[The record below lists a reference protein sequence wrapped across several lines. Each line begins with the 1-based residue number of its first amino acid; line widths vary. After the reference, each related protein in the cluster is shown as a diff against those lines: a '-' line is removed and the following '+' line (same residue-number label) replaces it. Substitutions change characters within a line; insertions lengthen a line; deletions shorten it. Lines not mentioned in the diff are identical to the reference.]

1 MVQSVNAWASVMRA
15 RCTKLLPS
23 RLNRGWGFS
32 PITNARSD
40 GRLLG
45 PSSPSLGNVIVVP
58 DFHPGFTLISK
69 IFSSIRVE
77 RPSGFNRFRVTFNRL
92 EQPKYSSSNV
102 HNSCV
107 FTVSPFTGPLLIPA
121 PPLRLLLL
129 RAAERGALEV
139 GPVPRPAGALQ
150 VRRSAHRGGA

>member
-58 DFHPGFTLISK
+58 GFHPGFTLISK

-92 EQPKYSSSNV
+92 EQPKYSASNV
-102 HNSCV
+102 TEPAHAAHAGSASERLERVVCAKE
-107 FTVSPFTGPLLIPA
+107 LL
-121 PPLRLLLL
+121 
-129 RAAERGALEV
+129 EDV
-139 GPVPRPAGALQ
+139 
-150 VRRSAHRGGA
+150 